1 MITALIIDDEQRSQ
15 DLLKKTIEKY
25 CPDVKVMAI
34 GSSVDEAVN
43 LIHTYNPD
51 LVFLDIE
58 MPNGNGF
65 TLFDKI
71 KNITFAVIFTTAF
84 EEYAIKAFRISALD
98 YLTKPID
105 FRDLQEAV
113 NKLKHKQKIL
123 LNEQRITLLLEN
135 ISNRTN
141 EFNKIALPINDG
153 YTLINMSDIV
163 YCEADGNYTYVHLL
177 NGDRIVSS
185 KILKLIEALLPSQTF
200 YRIHKSCLVNLN
212 LIKTYSK
219 KDGNSVTMQTGKTL
233 DVAERNKKEFLETLL
248 KK

>member
-1 MITALIIDDEQRSQ
+1 MITALIIDDEQRAR

-25 CPDVKVMAI
+25 CPDVQIMGT

-43 LIHTYNPD
+43 LIRTHNPD

-71 KNITFAVIFTTAF
+71 KNIAFDVVFTTAY

-105 FRDLQEAV
+105 YRDLQEAV
-113 NKLKHKQKIL
+113 NKLKNKKKIH

-135 ISNRTN
+135 ISNRSN

-153 YTLINMSDIV
+153 YAVIKISDIV
-163 YCEADGNYTYVHLL
+163 YCEADGNYTNIFLL

-185 KILKLIEALLPSQTF
+185 KILKLIEALLPIETF
-200 YRIHKSCLVNLN
+200 YRIHKSCVVNLN
-212 LIKTYSK
+212 LIKNYNK
-219 KDGNSVTMQTGKTL
+219 KDGNIVIMQTGQIL
-233 DVAERNKKEFLETLL
+233 DVADRIKKEFLEKLF